1 MPISFRCSNVCSVF
15 LNDPPTLDATLC
27 AMSIHN
33 TFEHLLLDRI
43 RTVMV
48 TAIDSNAL
56 FNVSFG

>member
-1 MPISFRCSNVCSVF
+1 CSVF
-15 LNDPPTLDATLC
+15 LNTYDPPTLDATLC